1 MFDRREME
9 IELSRVSRL
18 ADQLTDNRSERAL
31 CAYADDLRRWIAIA
45 RNLMTL
51 SEIESSLLEHVDAS

>member
-31 CAYADDLRRWIAIA
+31 CAYAEDLRRWIAIA
-45 RNLMTL
+45 RNLMTP
-51 SEIESSLLEHVDAS
+51 SEIEI